1 MFGTNPNVGF
11 LNPVVAAKAGAPV
24 QKTSTVNAGKGLGVS
39 GPIPSSAAG
48 GNNLKEQARGQKSR
62 LVNQ

>member
-24 QKTSTVNAGKGLGVS
+24 QKTSTVNAGKGLGIS
-39 GPIPSSAAG
+39 GAIPSSAAG
-48 GNNLKEQARGQKSR
+48 GNLKEQARGQKSR